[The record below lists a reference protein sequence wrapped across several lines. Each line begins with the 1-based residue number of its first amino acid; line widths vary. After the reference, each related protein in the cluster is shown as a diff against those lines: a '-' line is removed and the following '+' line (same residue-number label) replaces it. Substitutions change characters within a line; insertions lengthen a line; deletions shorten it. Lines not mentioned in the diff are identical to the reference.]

1 MWNWILSHEE
11 LIFARTSPEQKMRI
25 VMECQRRG
33 EIVAVIG
40 DGTNDVLS
48 LKCADL
54 GVAMQSGSQISK
66 EASDMIL
73 LDNSFSLII
82 QAIETGRLLGD
93 NLKKIFIF
101 LMPIGKY

>member
-1 MWNWILSHEE
+1 
-11 LIFARTSPEQKMRI
+11 
-25 VMECQRRG
+25 
-33 EIVAVIG
+33 
-40 DGTNDVLS
+40 
-48 LKCADL
+48 
-54 GVAMQSGSQISK
+54 MQSGSQISK